1 MSAINITLTFKRE
14 YECMGREAKGRRGKG
29 RVAWNGTIRKVR
41 GDKDRERKVMNV
53 WEGMQREGEE
63 GRRCQERDDKKSER
77 RQGVGERYSGS
88 SLLTEYIL

>member
-14 YECMGREAKGRRGKG
+14 YVCMGREAKGR
-29 RVAWNGTIRKVR
+29 VWNGTIRKVR
-41 GDKDRERKVMNV
+41 GDKDRERKMINV

-63 GRRCQERDDKKSER
+63 GRRCQEGDDKKSER
-77 RQGVGERYSGS
+77 RQGVEERYSGS